1 MAYVLGG
8 RELDGDGGALD
19 FFNDGTLARANGGLA
34 DGIHAAIHMD
44 GGIPRHRVP
53 MVSDVVVGDDAV
65 QDGIRGG
72 PLAVG
77 LLGERGVPDVER
89 G

>member
-1 MAYVLGG
+1 MA
-8 RELDGDGGALD
+8 
-19 FFNDGTLARANGGLA
+19 
-34 DGIHAAIHMD
+34 
-44 GGIPRHRVP
+44 
-53 MVSDVVVGDDAV
+53 SDVVVGDDAV

-89 G
+89 GQGGEFGDDVSGGLSCSRCPDVRVRRS